1 MGGRRE
7 EGEVVG
13 GREGGRA
20 GLGGGREAVVRETG
34 RQLSIS
40 IGCPFYRMSR
50 QLDIHLFLRSECEH
64 NLTWSRDRGI
74 HFIVR
79 LADSGHLGAVW
90 CLVSGIWVWCLVSGV
105 RYPSLAGA
113 MVWAG
118 DGWSG
123 AVYLSG
129 LAGGL

>member
-1 MGGRRE
+1 
-7 EGEVVG
+7 
-13 GREGGRA
+13 
-20 GLGGGREAVVRETG
+20 
-34 RQLSIS
+34 
-40 IGCPFYRMSR
+40 MSR

-105 RYPSLAGA
+105 RCPSLAGA

-118 DGWSG
+118 DGCVSCEPCGGQPGTEEVEEVEEVEVRQRRARTSG
-123 AVYLSG
+123 VMSLVAMTG
-129 LAGGL
+129 R